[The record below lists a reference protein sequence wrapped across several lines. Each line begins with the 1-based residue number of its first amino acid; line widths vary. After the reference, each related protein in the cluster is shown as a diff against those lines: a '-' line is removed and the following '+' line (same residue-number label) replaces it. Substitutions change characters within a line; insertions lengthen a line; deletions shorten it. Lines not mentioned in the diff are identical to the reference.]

1 MPEMRVN
8 IGRIKLTAQLSIL
21 LKRFVLYQK
30 EHAVELWKN
39 EILRKREELYEALY
53 LLVPVGGLELP
64 TY

>member
-1 MPEMRVN
+1 
-8 IGRIKLTAQLSIL
+8 LTAQLSIL

>member
-1 MPEMRVN
+1 
-8 IGRIKLTAQLSIL
+8 LTAQLPIL

-30 EHAVELWKN
+30 EHVVELWKN

-53 LLVPVGGLELP
+53 LLVPVGGLELL